1 MKQIVLYAV
10 VASLLS
16 FSVLSQNQSA
26 QPVSQVS
33 HAASLPKNGTAA
45 PSLRVANS
53 ARSFATPGK
62 FSVGDFSA
70 STAAADFN
78 LDGTTSATA
87 ALDFESVA
95 LGPVGTCVGFE
106 GNVGTTCT
114 ATFGDFTF
122 SFLSFFH
129 VDDGTIFPNI
139 NNGTRFLVPNRIP
152 ELIPGTPPQIH
163 PMVISFPAT
172 AAIEIDVFL
181 GNPASHVL
189 VEARDSLGFLVGST
203 VVTSDGTV
211 RLRSAG
217 NRIVALHLGVF
228 VDTPRTAFAVDNLR
242 LDTDG
247 DGVPDINDN
256 CPNSIVSPTIVIDGC
271 DSGVPNTIFP
281 SGCTISDLIAAC
293 AQGKSNH
300 GGFVSC
306 VSHLTNDLKEAG
318 TITGQQKGAIQS
330 CAARA
335 KNPIEDRDYFVNQH
349 YRDFLDRDADAGGLS
364 YWSDRLASCG
374 SDADCIRK
382 RRIGVSAAF
391 FVELEFQRTGS
402 FVYRLYKGGLTRRPT
417 YQEFKTDRAQV
428 REGST
433 LESDKQAL
441 AMAFVQRNEFLIMY
455 ASSTDANSFI
465 SRLIES
471 IQRSSNVNLQSQR
484 TAILNRYNAGGNLNQ
499 SRAFALREAIDSTF
513 FVDREY
519 NAAFVLMQYFGYLKR
534 DPDQVGYDFWLG
546 IVNNPSLSNYRSMV
560 CAFLTS
566 AEYQTRFSSDV
577 PRNDS
582 ECANIN

>member
-1 MKQIVLYAV
+1 MKLGYVDTLRSSNHTKSIWTCRA
-10 VASLLS
+10 ATDSLETLWGRGVWFDS
-16 FSVLSQNQSA
+16 GAFIESLSQ
-26 QPVSQVS
+26 
-33 HAASLPKNGTAA
+33 
-45 PSLRVANS
+45 R
-53 ARSFATPGK
+53 
-62 FSVGDFSA
+62 
-70 STAAADFN
+70 
-78 LDGTTSATA
+78 
-87 ALDFESVA
+87 
-95 LGPVGTCVGFE
+95 
-106 GNVGTTCT
+106 
-114 ATFGDFTF
+114 
-122 SFLSFFH
+122 
-129 VDDGTIFPNI
+129 
-139 NNGTRFLVPNRIP
+139 
-152 ELIPGTPPQIH
+152 
-163 PMVISFPAT
+163 
-172 AAIEIDVFL
+172 IEIRPLISPANAISSGSRVSAL
-181 GNPASHVL
+181 RPQRNPASHVL
-189 VEARDSLGFLVGST
+189 VEARDSLGLLVGST

-217 NRIVALHLGVF
+217 NPIVALHLGVS
-228 VDTPRTAFAVDNLR
+228 VDSPRTAFAVDNLR

-256 CPNSIVSPTIVIDGC
+256 CPNSIVSPTIVIQGC

-281 SGCTISDLIAAC
+281 SGCTISDLIAGC
-293 AQGKSNH
+293 AEGNSNH

-330 CAARA
+330 CAAQA
-335 KNPIEDRDYFVNQH
+335 KNPLEDRDYFVNQH
-349 YRDFLDRDADAGGLS
+349 YRDFLDRDADASGLS
-364 YWSDRLASCG
+364 YWSDQLASCG

-417 YQEFKTDRAQV
+417 YQEFNTDRAQV
-428 REGST
+428 HEGST

-441 AMAFVQRNEFLIMY
+441 AIAFVQRNEFLIRY

-465 SRLIES
+465 SRLIAS
-471 IQRSSNVNLQSQR
+471 IQTSSNVNLQSQR

-546 IVNNPSLSNYRSMV
+546 IVNNPSRSNYRRWF
-560 CAFLTS
+560 A
-566 AEYQTRFSSDV
+566 RFSRRLNIRRASA
-577 PRNDS
+577 PMFRGMT
-582 ECANIN
+582 ANARILTNV